1 MDKIKYALIGSGWR
15 AEFYIRIA
23 KMVPEQFEL
32 TAVLV
37 RDAAK
42 GAAFAE
48 EFQVKVVN
56 SLEALMETAP
66 DFVVLSIKRGFVT
79 GYLLDLFRRGIPV
92 LAETPPGEDM

>member
-1 MDKIKYALIGSGWR
+1 MGKIKYALIGSGWR

-48 EFQVKVVN
+48 EFLVK
-56 SLEALMETAP
+56 
-66 DFVVLSIKRGFVT
+66 
-79 GYLLDLFRRGIPV
+79 LLISVDDL
-92 LAETPPGEDM
+92 L